1 MIVAGIFARGGSK
14 GVPNKNLRIVA
25 GKSLLQRAVEHA
37 LSIKDVTDVY
47 CSTDSSQIAD
57 EALKYGALVPW
68 LRPSE
73 LAQDTSKEWDSWCH
87 LVKWLNAKEIYPTYL
102 VTVPTVSPLRSLEDL
117 NACVDLAL
125 SSKADVVMAV
135 SEANRNPWFNIV
147 TINQETKQV
156 RLVNE
161 PKTKIYNRQAAPVVY
176 DVSTVTFVIKCEFL
190 LKSRSIYDGE
200 TRALVLPRSHCIDI
214 DTEDDIEYADYLLKK
229 RENLQF

>member
-1 MIVAGIFARGGSK
+1 MIIAGIFARGGSK

-37 LSIKDVTDVY
+37 LSIKNVTDVY

-57 EALKYGALVPW
+57 EALRHGALVPW

-87 LVKWLNAKEIYPTYL
+87 LVKWLNTKEIYPTYL

-190 LKSRSIYDGE
+190 LKSSSIYDGE

>member
-57 EALKYGALVPW
+57 EALKHGALVPW

-87 LVKWLNAKEIYPTYL
+87 LVKWLHTKEIYPSYL
-102 VTVPTVSPLRSLEDL
+102 VTVPTVSPLRSSEDL

-214 DTEDDIEYADYLLKK
+214 DTEDDIEYADYLLNK

>member
-57 EALKYGALVPW
+57 EALKHGALVPW

-87 LVKWLNAKEIYPTYL
+87 LVKWLHTKEIYPSHL
-102 VTVPTVSPLRSLEDL
+102 VTVPTVSPLRSSEDL

-147 TINQETKQV
+147 TIDQETKQV

-190 LKSRSIYDGE
+190 LKSSSIYDGE

>member
-25 GKSLLQRAVEHA
+25 GKSLMQRAVEDA
-37 LSIKDVTDVY
+37 SSIKGVTDVY
-47 CSTDSSQIAD
+47 CSTDSTQIAD
-57 EALKYGALVPW
+57 EALKHGALVPW

-73 LAQDTSKEWDSWCH
+73 LAQDNSREWDSWSH
-87 LVKWLNAKEIYPTYL
+87 LIKWLNSEEIYPTYL

-117 NACVDLAL
+117 DSCVDLAL

-147 TINQETKQV
+147 TINQETQQV

-176 DVSTVTFVIKCEFL
+176 DVSTVTFIIKCEFL
-190 LKSRSIYDGE
+190 LKSSSIYDGE
-200 TRALVLPRSHCIDI
+200 TRALVLPRSHCLDI

-229 RENLQF
+229 RENLKG

>member
-47 CSTDSSQIAD
+47 CSTDSSQIAN
-57 EALKYGALVPW
+57 EALKHGALVPW

-87 LVKWLNAKEIYPTYL
+87 LVKWLHTKEIYPSYL
-102 VTVPTVSPLRSLEDL
+102 VTVPTVSPLRSSEDL

>member
-57 EALKYGALVPW
+57 EALKHGALVPW

-87 LVKWLNAKEIYPTYL
+87 LVKWLNTKEIYPTYL

-190 LKSRSIYDGE
+190 LKSSSIYDGE

-229 RENLQF
+229 RESLQF

>member
-57 EALKYGALVPW
+57 EALKHGALVPW

-87 LVKWLNAKEIYPTYL
+87 LVKWLHTKEIYPSYL
-102 VTVPTVSPLRSLEDL
+102 VTVPTVSPLRSSEDL

>member
-1 MIVAGIFARGGSK
+1 MIIAGIFARGGSK

-57 EALKYGALVPW
+57 EALRHGALVPW

-87 LVKWLNAKEIYPTYL
+87 LVKWLNTKEIYPTYL

-190 LKSRSIYDGE
+190 LKSSSIYDGE

>member
-87 LVKWLNAKEIYPTYL
+87 LVKWLNTEDIYPSYL

-190 LKSRSIYDGE
+190 LKSTSIYDGE

-229 RENLQF
+229 RESLQS

>member
-57 EALKYGALVPW
+57 EALKHGAVVPW

-87 LVKWLNAKEIYPTYL
+87 LVKWLHTKEIYPSYL
-102 VTVPTVSPLRSLEDL
+102 VTVPTVSPLRSSEDL

-147 TINQETKQV
+147 TIDQETKQV

-190 LKSRSIYDGE
+190 LKSSSIYDGE